1 MRMRFFITTLGC
13 KVNQYESA
21 SLDTTC
27 RRAGLE
33 RADDAGAASLVI
45 INTCCITTTAMRKSR
60 QTIRKVYRQARSN
73 DPVIVVA
80 GCYSDYDGA
89 RIAEMLAELD
99 IPAERTIVA
108 GHHGDLADAIGQ
120 AIEAATTGRAVSC
133 PAPDASAATLRQR
146 RNQIAAQP
154 PAGELTSIDSFAGHQ
169 RAFVKIQDGC
179 DAFCTY
185 CVVPFTRPRLT
196 SRPPDEILDECRQ
209 LIDAGHREIVL
220 TGVFIGAFGRP
231 SARRKTWDDTPHKA
245 LADIVDKI
253 CNLNGLWKLRLS
265 SIEPADVTDDL
276 LAVARSHETFA
287 PHFHLPLQ
295 SGSDRILRKM
305 NRQYTI
311 SEFKHTVERLRAS
324 FDRPALTADI
334 IVGFADETDED
345 FSQTLEIAEFTRF
358 SKIHAFPFSPIE
370 GTAAYHWR
378 KQIPPDEVVKARM
391 KTLETIEKRLSE
403 AYFEQFV
410 GETLEGLI
418 ETDRSRPDQRLQAM
432 TDRYMT
438 ILFDSGKKTPENA
451 PKIAPGQVRNFEIT
465 ATTTDGL
472 AGKLVTQAALGND
485 VAS

>member
-1 MRMRFFITTLGC
+1 MRFYITTLGC

-21 SLDTTC
+21 SIDTAC
-27 RRAGLE
+27 RRAGLD
-33 RADDAGAASLVI
+33 RADEPSAASLVV

-60 QTIRKVYRQARSN
+60 QTIRKVYRQAAAN
-73 DPVIVVA
+73 KPVIFVA
-80 GCYSDYDGA
+80 GCYSDYDGKQ
-89 RIAEMLAELD
+89 IAEILAEAG
-99 IPAERTIVA
+99 IPPEKTIVA
-108 GHHGDLADAIGQ
+108 GHHADLAEAITQ
-120 AIEAATTGRAVSC
+120 AIEAATTGQATTC
-133 PAPDASAATLRQR
+133 HPTPADVTTLRQR
-146 RNQIAAQP
+146 RRQIASAQA
-154 PAGELTSIDSFAGHQ
+154 PADLTPIDTFAGHQ

-196 SRPPDEILDECRQ
+196 SRSPEAILDECRQ
-209 LIDAGHREIVL
+209 LLDAGHREIVL

-231 SARRKTWDDTPHKA
+231 SARRKTWDAAPHES
-245 LADIVDKI
+245 LPELIDKI
-253 CNLNGLWKLRLS
+253 CQLQGLWKLRLS
-265 SIEPADVTDDL
+265 SIEPADVTDEL
-276 LAVARSHETFA
+276 LAVAQSHATFA

-311 SEFKHTVERLRAS
+311 SEFKRTVDRLRTA

-334 IVGFADETDED
+334 IVGFADETDDD
-345 FSQTLEIAEFTRF
+345 FSQTLDIAKFTEF

-378 KQIPPDEVVKARM
+378 SQIPPNAIVKARM
-391 KTLETIEKRLSE
+391 KTLETVEKRLSE
-403 AYFEQFV
+403 AYFGQFI

-438 ILFDSGKKTPENA
+438 ILFDSGSRKPENTPE
-451 PKIAPGQVRNFEIT
+451 IAPGQVRNFQIT
-465 ATTTDGL
+465 AATDEGL
-472 AGKLVTQAALGND
+472 TGQLET
-485 VAS
+485 